1 MEKHHLRFLIALVLL
16 FVLLSPLLGY
26 SSFQDF
32 LRANGRLSGV
42 DYTRIKQDTRKYIR
56 VTFEIGNQ
64 YFKGMLSKGYRLE
77 DQEADSIIRS
87 VMVEYGLNE
96 AALIIHETRIA
107 QAKAIDPAFKP
118 QFWIELIGQFLGAGD
133 ALTWND
139 LRTGKISGT
148 QFFMEQFKSKVISEV
163 AEDLAAAVV
172 AGPATKFVI
181 DAIQNC
187 GEPLAK
193 EALKAVK
200 NDEIK
205 QKAIASAAVLN
216 AFYARCNQKLKA
228 AAEKKD
234 TTRWHLTASG
244 KTQEIRT
251 FFGAQVVQNWTFSC
265 DLKIQDDTE
274 SPGGI
279 YSGVMSVDISHD
291 MTKFDRKYLWDVVGK
306 LPILSQ
312 IHEKCPWQSFY
323 DCWKLSSK
331 LEKQLFAQNVIVVIP
346 DNVEKTPQNSMIDS
360 IVISSFF
367 KSREEFWSLHPIW
380 LVPDKATVPT
390 MDENGRYTL
399 PNAEGQMG
407 AVVYLTGEFGEDKL
421 SPQIYAM
428 SSTMELW
435 FETNAPNYHNSIDL
449 SQMSGGGGV
458 LGVNH
463 DIFRDLQS
471 GIIFLSMGW
480 REN

>member
-16 FVLLSPLLGY
+16 FVLVTPLLGY

-193 EALKAVK
+193 EVLKAVR

-216 AFYARCNQKLKA
+216 VFYQRCNQRLKEE
-228 AAEKKD
+228 AEKKD
-234 TTRWHLTASG
+234 DTSWHLTANS
-244 KTQEIRT
+244 KSQEIRT
-251 FFGAQVVQNWTFSC
+251 FFGAQVVQNWTLTC
-265 DLKIQDDTE
+265 DLKIE
-274 SPGGI
+274 SDSASPEGF
-279 YSGVMSVDISHD
+279 YSGFMSVDISHD
-291 MTKFDRKYLWDVVGK
+291 MTKFDGKFLWDVVNK
-306 LPILSQ
+306 LPVLSQ
-312 IHEKCPWQSFY
+312 IHTNFPSQSFC

-331 LEKQLFAQNVIVVIP
+331 LEKQLVAKKVRFYIP
-346 DNVEKTPQNSMIDS
+346 DNIERLPNGENIDRV
-360 IVISSFF
+360 VISQFF
-367 KSREEFWSLHPIW
+367 QSREDFWSLHPIW
-380 LVPDKATVPT
+380 LVPAGIIPGV
-390 MDENGRYTL
+390 DENGRYQLQYT
-399 PNAEGQMG
+399 EGQAG
-407 AVVYLTGEFGEDKL
+407 AVVYLMGEFGEDKL

-428 SSTMELW
+428 SSSMQLW
-435 FETNAPNYHNSIDL
+435 METNAPNYHSSTDL
-449 SQMSGGGGV
+449 SVLSSGGGV
-458 LGVNH
+458 LAVNH
-463 DIFRDLQS
+463 DIFRDLES
-471 GIIFLSMGW
+471 GTIKLNKGW
-480 REN
+480 KGE